1 MTSSPDPGE
10 AGAGTQALLPE
21 PLTPVAWEWRATGT
35 VWRIHH
41 DGCVDGELAELVCE
55 LVEEDEERW
64 SRFRPSSELSRVNDG
79 AGEPVHVSWETFELL
94 AACAA
99 WRERT
104 GGVFDPLVGTSLH
117 AWGYA
122 SSMRDRAPHAA
133 TSPPATA
140 VAGRVELDSEHSSVT
155 IAPGARL
162 DLGGIAK
169 GWMADRAA
177 ALLRF
182 AEPGGRIL
190 VDAGGDLV
198 SARGSHLVAVD
209 GAPGAWITLDE
220 GEAAATSSWRQR
232 SWRNGDGR
240 IAHHLI
246 DPATGAPGAQTS
258 ATVVGASATEAD
270 VLATVLA
277 LRPGWLA
284 RVRTPARVDDDGIPR
299 SNHAWNALTG
309 SGGSSGGSSAA
320 AAAAAAPPDDAAG
333 RSPRIGLTRPAATRG
348 YPIVVR

>member
-1 MTSSPDPGE
+1 MTSSPEPRE
-10 AGAGTQALLPE
+10 SSAGLQTLLPE
-21 PLTPVAWEWRATGT
+21 PLTQVAWEWRATGT

-41 DGCVDGELAELVCE
+41 DGCVDGDLAELVAE

-64 SRFRPSSELSRVNDG
+64 SRFRPSSELSRLNAG
-79 AGEPVHVSWETFELL
+79 AGEPVHVSWEPFELL
-94 AACAA
+94 EACAA

-104 GGVFDPLVGTSLH
+104 GGVFDPLVGTSLR

-133 TSPPATA
+133 TSPGDAA
-140 VAGRVELDSEHSSVT
+140 IVGRVELDPDCASVLVP
-155 IAPGARL
+155 AGAEL

-198 SARGSHLVAVD
+198 AARGSHLVAVD
-209 GAPGAWITLDE
+209 GAPGAWIPLDE
-220 GEAAATSSWRQR
+220 GDAAATSSWRQR

-258 ATVVGASATEAD
+258 ATVVGTSATEAD
-270 VLATVLA
+270 VLATTLA
-277 LRPGWLA
+277 LRPGRLA
-284 RVRTPARVDDDGIPR
+284 DLGAPARVEHDGTQRANP
-299 SNHAWNALTG
+299 AWAALA
-309 SGGSSGGSSAA
+309 GGARA
-320 AAAAAAPPDDAAG
+320 
-333 RSPRIGLTRPAATRG
+333 
-348 YPIVVR
+348 

>member
-1 MTSSPDPGE
+1 MTSSPDPRE
-10 AGAGTQALLPE
+10 FAAGTQTLLPE
-21 PLTPVAWEWRATGT
+21 PLTQVAWEWRATGT
-35 VWRIHH
+35 VWHIHH

-64 SRFRPSSELSRVNDG
+64 SRFRPSSELSRLNAG

-94 AACAA
+94 EACAA

-104 GGVFDPLVGTSLH
+104 GGVFDPLVGTSLR

-122 SSMRDRAPHAA
+122 SSMHDRAPHAA
-133 TSPPATA
+133 TSPGEAA
-140 VAGRVELDSEHSSVT
+140 IVGQVELDPDCASVLVP
-155 IAPGARL
+155 AGAEL

-198 SARGSHLVAVD
+198 AARGSHLVAVD
-209 GAPGAWITLDE
+209 GAPGAWIPLDE
-220 GEAAATSSWRQR
+220 GDAAATSSWRQR

-246 DPATGAPGAQTS
+246 DPATGAPGALTS
-258 ATVVGASATEAD
+258 ATVVGTSATEAD

-277 LRPGWLA
+277 LRPQRLA
-284 RVRTPARVDDDGIPR
+284 ELTVPARVDDDTIQR
-299 SNHAWNALTG
+299 SNPAWDALSG
-309 SGGSSGGSSAA
+309 SEHTMRGARSA
-320 AAAAAAPPDDAAG
+320 
-333 RSPRIGLTRPAATRG
+333 RRR
-348 YPIVVR
+348 